1 MNTNLLILIGI
12 VVVDVVLFLEIIYFI
27 IRRTV
32 SNKLIQAAFEKNE
45 DKFNKT
51 SNSLLGKILSSFD
64 KEFIKYN
71 VAEIQKDNNRIEESI
86 KNFENMKLSDSQK
99 KKLYPKIVYYYIDRN
114 KKQEARRYYEELS
127 NFTAYKNKK
136 DLDMTYDIYINGSHK
151 YLDESLSKLGKV
163 KKEELPTLEKKIAK
177 MYENKKINSEAKKYE
192 RLAQRHQ
199 RELENSKR
207 R

>member
-151 YLDESLSKLGKV
+151 YLDESLNKLGKV

-192 RLAQRHQ
+192 RLAERHQ

>member
-86 KNFENMKLSDSQK
+86 KNFENMKLSNSQK

-114 KKQEARRYYEELS
+114 KKQEARKYYEELS
-127 NFTAYKNKK
+127 NYTAYKNKK

-151 YLDESLSKLGKV
+151 YLDESLNKLGKV

-192 RLAQRHQ
+192 RLAERHQ

>member
-12 VVVDVVLFLEIIYFI
+12 VVVDVVLFIEIIYFI

-86 KNFENMKLSDSQK
+86 KNFENMKLSNSQK

-151 YLDESLSKLGKV
+151 YLDESLNKLGKV

-192 RLAQRHQ
+192 RLAERHQ

>member
-192 RLAQRHQ
+192 RLAERHQ